1 MPLPSEAVKLLEP
14 LQRQRLQGSGD
25 FQLQQMGSRAR
36 CRIGAQQRV
45 GQNREVLDYDGL
57 EAEIECAGL
66 TGGINARFD
75 QPDEL
80 IEDRVLQGNG

>member
-1 MPLPSEAVKLLEP
+1 MPENVFIAIDSNALHAKSKVYI
-14 LQRQRLQGSGD
+14 G
-25 FQLQQMGSRAR
+25 RAR
-36 CRIGAQQRV
+36 CRIGAQQRI
-45 GQNREVLDYDGL
+45 GQDREVLDYDGL
-57 EAEIECAGL
+57 ETEVQCTGL